1 MGRNS
6 QSLLPRISHFT
17 SMRSLSTIRQRAF
30 PTKHRNQKRPS
41 AQPVNSAKDRP
52 SNEGRKGGR
61 RGGDEHEEGEERR
74 KTGCMIRLSLV
85 LQAPASQMI
94 ALYLNGGTAFAAP
107 LKDNDENGLEI
118 EMGGNGCHPLVAHR
132 WDYA

>member
-1 MGRNS
+1 MQRIGQAMKVGR
-6 QSLLPRISHFT
+6 
-17 SMRSLSTIRQRAF
+17 
-30 PTKHRNQKRPS
+30 
-41 AQPVNSAKDRP
+41 
-52 SNEGRKGGR
+52 EGEG
-61 RGGDEHEEGEERR
+61 GGDEHEEGEERR

-118 EMGGNGCHPLVAHR
+118 EMGGNGCHPLVAPR